1 MNGILLVDKP
11 AGLTSHDV
19 VSRLRRASNMRRIG
33 HTGTLDPA
41 ATGLLILCIGPA
53 TRLSEFLTGLE
64 KTYEGTL
71 RLGITTATY
80 DLDGEV
86 VRERPVPA
94 LTEDAIREVF
104 AKFTGDIMQA
114 PPQVSAVK
122 IDGERSYKRARR
134 GEDVKPEPRPVSVL
148 AFELLSWNTPDIGF
162 RVQCTRGTYARSL
175 CHDVGEQLG
184 CGGVLAELR
193 RTAVGKHHIEN
204 AASLD
209 DLADPESVQ
218 ARLLPIGDALDLPAV
233 TVNKGARQVIAT
245 GGHITS
251 PDLRGPC
258 PLTSG
263 WVQIKDDDGD
273 LLALGEVQ
281 GVGQKPDS
289 AAPAFVQIMPKR
301 VFCADE
307 APRHPARGGR
317 PHQGSRRRA
326 HGR

>member
-1 MNGILLVDKP
+1 LNGILLVDKP

-19 VSRLRRASNMRRIG
+19 VSRLRRATGMRRIG

-41 ATGLLILCIGPA
+41 ATGLLILCLGPA

-71 RLGITTATY
+71 RLGLTTNSY

-86 VRERPVPA
+86 LSEQPVPSIS
-94 LTEDAIREVF
+94 EDDIRRVF
-104 AKFTGDIMQA
+104 EKFTGDIMQA
-114 PPQVSAVK
+114 PPPVSAVK
-122 IDGERSYKRARR
+122 IEGERSYKRARR

-148 AFELLSWNTPDIGF
+148 RFDLLSWESPDVEF
-162 RVQCTRGTYARSL
+162 LVECTRGTYARSL
-175 CHDVGEQLG
+175 CHDAGQMLG
-184 CGGVLAELR
+184 CGGVLARLR
-193 RTAVGKHHIEN
+193 RTAVGKHRIED
-204 AASLD
+204 AATLEQLD
-209 DLADPESVQ
+209 SRESVQ
-218 ARLLPIGDALDLPAV
+218 ERLIPIGESLDMPTV
-233 TVNKGARQVIAT
+233 IVNKGARQLIAT

-251 PDLRGPC
+251 PDLRTPC

-263 WVQIKDDDGD
+263 WVQIKDEQGD

-281 GVGQKPDS
+281 GVGNKPGS

-307 APRHPARGGR
+307 APKHPARGGR
-317 PHQGSRRRA
+317 AQHGMRRRA

>member
-19 VSRLRRASNMRRIG
+19 VNRLRRATGMRRIG

-71 RLGITTATY
+71 RFGLTTDSY
-80 DLDGEV
+80 DLDGKVLTES
-86 VRERPVPA
+86 PVPD
-94 LTEDAIREVF
+94 LDDQAIREVF
-104 AKFTGDIMQA
+104 ASFTGDIMQA
-114 PPQVSAVK
+114 PPPVSAVK

-134 GEDVKPEPRPVSVL
+134 GEEVKPEPRPVTVL
-148 AFELLSWNTPDIGF
+148 DFELLSWNNPDAIF

-175 CHDVGEQLG
+175 CHDAGQQLG
-184 CGGVLAELR
+184 CGGVLATLR
-193 RTAVGKHHIEN
+193 RTAVGKHRIED
-204 AASLD
+204 AATLEE
-209 DLADPESVQ
+209 LADRDSVA
-218 ARLLPIGDALDLPAV
+218 ARLVPIGDALDMPSV
-233 TVNKGARQVIAT
+233 TVNRGARQLIAT

-251 PDLRGPC
+251 PDLRSPC

-263 WVQIKDDDGD
+263 WVQIKDEDGD

-281 GVGQKPDS
+281 GVGHKPDS

-317 PHQGSRRRA
+317 PQHGMRRGA